1 VAGLIRA
8 GIKSGEF
15 RGDADPEAL
24 ADHAMAL
31 LDGTGVRALIQD
43 PEMDTDSARALV
55 ARQLA
60 AELGLEPDAL
70 L

>member
-1 VAGLIRA
+1 VET
-8 GIKSGEF
+8 GEF
-15 RGDADPEAL
+15 RDDADPEAL
-24 ADHAMAL
+24 ADLAMAL

-43 PEMDTDSARALV
+43 PAMEVQSARTLV

-60 AELGLEPDAL
+60 AELGLDPDAL

>member
-1 VAGLIRA
+1 
-8 GIKSGEF
+8 
-15 RGDADPEAL
+15 
-24 ADHAMAL
+24 MAL

-43 PEMDTDSARALV
+43 PAMQVEPARALV